1 MISSGVEVLASGGG
15 VYVILDHKSMKK
27 NSQRSQNLAKLKMIQ
42 ATCIW
47 IVSL

>member
-1 MISSGVEVLASGGG
+1 MLSSGVEVLASGGG

-27 NSQRSQNLAKLKMIQ
+27 NSQRSQNLAKLKMIL
-42 ATCIW
+42 AARIW